1 MYQSAVLAA
10 GQSEGSLARPRARLS
25 TREQQVLALLEAGL
39 PVRRIAADLSLRES
53 TVRSYVGC
61 LYRKLGCHSRHEAIT
76 IARAE
81 GILSGAVVEPPAG
94 CFGDEVKAT
103 GRERPGSVRSRK
115 SGYRLLAEILAGCV
129 ATDTTGPDGPERAG
143 EAWGR
148 YLADRPPLS
157 PPLSRQAALAAL
169 LDLLGEIGFVLD
181 VPPASGGE
189 RVCLLV
195 ERCPFRE
202 VVRRHDAVVCSVHLG
217 LIRGALAE
225 FGGRLEVESLRPLTA
240 CGACELDLRPAVEES

>member
-1 MYQSAVLAA
+1 MHQRAVPAA

-25 TREQQVLALLEAGL
+25 RREQQVLALLETGL
-39 PVRRIAADLSLRES
+39 PVRRIAARLSIRES
-53 TVRSYVGC
+53 TVRSYVGGI
-61 LYRKLGCHSRHEAIT
+61 YRSLGCHSQHEAIT

-81 GILSGAVVEPPAG
+81 GILSGVVVEPPAG
-94 CFGDEVKAT
+94 RFDDEPT
-103 GRERPGSVRSRK
+103 DGGRERPGSVRSRK
-115 SGYRLLAEILAGCV
+115 SGYQLLAEILAGCV
-129 ATDTTGPDGPERAG
+129 ATDATGPDGPERAG

-148 YLADRPPLS
+148 YLANRPPLS
-157 PPLSRQAALAAL
+157 PPLSRQEALAVL

-217 LIRGALAE
+217 LIRGVLAE
-225 FGGRLEVESLRPLTA
+225 LGGRLEVESLRPLAA
-240 CGACELDLRPAVEES
+240 CGACELDLRPAAEES

>member
-81 GILSGAVVEPPAG
+81 GILSGAVVEPLAG

-129 ATDTTGPDGPERAG
+129 ATDTTGSDGPERAG

-181 VPPASGGE
+181 VLPASGGE